1 MAVGAPAWAQS
12 APAQAPAPGAA
23 DAKTDAAPA
32 AAPAVTIGAPSM
44 TPPLGLN
51 ASPISIDGGI
61 LGKVYISGQLSG
73 LGLVQSDAVP
83 NPLPHAG
90 NSSSLLDVSNAQLEI
105 QTVNGPFQFFL
116 EAGAYTFPSL
126 GAPYI
131 KPGQN
136 ISTFFGALPVAYG
149 KYVVNSNLSVQA
161 GALPTLIGAEYAFT
175 FQNMNIERGLLWN
188 QEPVISKGVQ
198 VNVAHGPLTVFAS
211 VNDGYYSDHYNWFS
225 GLAAYA
231 INSANTIAINGGMNF
246 GSTNTNKFRAPN
258 TLSNSA
264 ILDLSYT
271 YNKGAIYINPYIQYT
286 VVGDN
291 AALGIARAETYSGAV
306 LAKYTFSPNWT
317 VAGRAEYVSSSGQTS
332 LLYGPSSDAWSLTL
346 TPTWQMGVLFARAEV
361 SYTRIEHFTPGFGFG
376 DDFNSQDQVR
386 GLLETGILF

>member
-1 MAVGAPAWAQS
+1 MTRLSRRLGWLAATCLAGAPAALAQT
-12 APAQAPAPGAA
+12 AQPAPPGPA
-23 DAKTDAAPA
+23 DAKTETAPA
-32 AAPAVTIGAPSM
+32 AAAAVTISAPAM
-44 TPPLGLN
+44 TPPLALN
-51 ASPISIDGGI
+51 ANPFSVDGGI
-61 LGKVYISGQLSG
+61 LGKVYISGQLTG
-73 LGLVQSDAVP
+73 LGLAQSDAVP

-116 EAGAYTFPSL
+116 EAGAYTLPSL
-126 GAPYI
+126 GTPYI
-131 KPGQN
+131 KPGQT

-149 KYVVNSNLSVQA
+149 KYVVNSSLSVQA

-175 FQNMNIERGLLWN
+175 FQNLNIERGLLWN

-198 VNVAHGPLTVFAS
+198 VNYAHGPLTVSAS

-231 INSANTIAINGGMNF
+231 INSANTVAVNGGFNF
-246 GSTNTNKFRAPN
+246 SSTRTNKFRAPN

-264 ILDLSYT
+264 VLDLSYT
-271 YNKGAIYINPYIQYT
+271 YNKGAVYINPYFQYT

-291 AALGIARAETYSGAV
+291 AELGIRRAETYSGAV

-317 VAGRAEYVSSSGQTS
+317 VAGRGEYISSSSGPCRA
-332 LLYGPSSDAWSLTL
+332 LDGPLCA
-346 TPTWQMGVLFARAEV
+346 PTACSTARLP
-361 SYTRIEHFTPGFGFG
+361 THGR
-376 DDFNSQDQVR
+376 
-386 GLLETGILF
+386 